1 MKVLSVWVEL
11 VLVLLLVAMVLAVQI
26 FKLDA
31 LVLLCFLVEARE
43 NRLLVHIMPALS
55 DCVSQRLVVE
65 LLFYEGVQGHW
76 VVGWT
81 YYHIGYNLVVGN
93 AVCPYLKI

>member
-1 MKVLSVWVEL
+1 MEL
-11 VLVLLLVAMVLAVQI
+11 VLVLLLVAVVLAVQI

-65 LLFYEGVQGHW
+65 LLFYEGVQGH
-76 VVGWT
+76 
-81 YYHIGYNLVVGN
+81 
-93 AVCPYLKI
+93 